1 MAKELKD
8 YVTFDDNGKP
18 IFDNEAFTADLDRER
33 NQASE
38 TARSNAEKKLRANLE
53 KEIRDKL
60 AQEAEMTA
68 NEKFEARLKEFEEK
82 ERLFNKREVE
92 QVFKA
97 SNLFAEEEINL
108 LVLNL
113 GSDQAKNLESANAFV
128 EARKKYTE
136 KYEKDFLAKVQS
148 QQPRPDGNGN
158 GGKTETEAEKYAK
171 KHSEKQETKIIN
183 F

>member
-18 IFDNEAFTADLDRER
+18 VFDNEAFIADLDRER

-38 TARSNAEKKLRANLE
+38 TARANAEKKLRTTLE
-53 KEIRDKL
+53 KEIRDKV

-68 NEKFEARLKEFEEK
+68 NEKFEAKIKEFEEK

-92 QVFKA
+92 QVFKT
-97 SNLFAEEEINL
+97 SNLFADEEIGIF
-108 LVLNL
+108 VATL
-113 GSDQAKNLESANAFV
+113 GNDQAKNLENANALV
-128 EARKKYTE
+128 EARKKYNE

-158 GGKTETEAEKYAK
+158 GGKVESEAEKYAK
-171 KHSEKQETKIIN
+171 SFGAKQENKVIN